1 MRGDKME
8 VIKEIK
14 GTNYIISDDGKIYS
28 TSNVGRGK
36 YHQEITQRLDKDG
49 YSVVTLGVKG
59 QRSVCKV
66 HRIIAE
72 TFIPNND
79 ITKVEVDH
87 INNIRTDNRVCNL
100 QWVSHLENVQKIPDE
115 NKCDVKGESNPNSK
129 LKVNDIKQI
138 RHLYNDKK
146 YSITKLSNLFN
157 VGWTTISH
165 IVNYET
171 WI

>member
-14 GTNYIISDDGKIYS
+14 GTNYIISDDGKIFS
-28 TSNVGRGK
+28 TSNTGRGK
-36 YHQEITQRLDKDG
+36 YHQEIKQRLDKDG
-49 YSVVTLGVKG
+49 YSVVTLGVKE

-79 ITKVEVDH
+79 ITKIEVDH

-100 QWVSHLENVQKIPDE
+100 QWVSHLENVQK
-115 NKCDVKGESNPNSK
+115 NS
-129 LKVNDIKQI
+129 
-138 RHLYNDKK
+138 
-146 YSITKLSNLFN
+146 
-157 VGWTTISH
+157 
-165 IVNYET
+165 
-171 WI
+171 